1 MTPVIV
7 LMISANANTVSGELN
22 EGTDSP
28 DLNYIKAPIT
38 LSDDMFSDGDYQ
50 LWCLNDA
57 NI

>member
-1 MTPVIV
+1 
-7 LMISANANTVSGELN
+7 MIGANANTVSGELN

-38 LSDDMFSDGDYQ
+38 LWDDMFSDGDYQ